1 MSFYENTLVTKQ
13 DLPKSELNKI
23 REKYTEVINQNNG
36 KVIKIEEWGLLN
48 LSRKI
53 KKYNNAFYSHY
64 KFEGNKQTLSE
75 INKKV
80 KIDGS
85 VIRHLIVKY
94 KILDTKIVYFKKDND
109 NEKKK

>member
-53 KKYNNAFYSHY
+53 KKYNKAFYIHY

-94 KILDTKIVYFKKDND
+94 KILDTKIEYFKKDN
-109 NEKKK
+109 